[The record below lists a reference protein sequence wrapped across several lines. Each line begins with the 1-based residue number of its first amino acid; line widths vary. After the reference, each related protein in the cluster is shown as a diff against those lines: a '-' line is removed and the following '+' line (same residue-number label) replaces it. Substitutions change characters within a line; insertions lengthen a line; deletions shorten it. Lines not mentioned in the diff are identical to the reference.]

1 MKKTYIT
8 PALHVEQIQ
17 VELPIAVSNP
27 TEMTKSA
34 DPAKAITN
42 ETEILTK
49 DRGEY
54 GDDTTFGDLW

>member
-17 VELPIAVSNP
+17 VELPIAISTP
-27 TEMTKSA
+27 TETMTKSA
-34 DPAKAITN
+34 DKTITDQAD
-42 ETEILTK
+42 ILTK

>member
-27 TEMTKSA
+27 TEMTKST